1 MPSFER
7 IHSVNYSADNMYALV
22 ADVESYPEFLPLCER
37 LSVQSRREKKG
48 RELLMASMTVGFKNI
63 RETFLTKVMLHKGAR
78 QIEAQYIDGPFKY
91 LNNRWQFKEKG
102 ANSCDIIFFIDY
114 EFKSKVLG
122 ALMGGMFDRA
132 FNKYVEAFEARAAVV
147 YDGSSA

>member
-7 IHSVNYSADNMYALV
+7 IHSVKYSADNMYALV
-22 ADVESYPEFLPLCER
+22 ADVEKYPDFLPLCES
-37 LSVQSRREKKG
+37 LNVQSRREKKG
-48 RELLMASMTVGFKNI
+48 RELLMASMTVGYKAI
-63 RETFLTKVMLHKGAR
+63 RETFSTKVMLHKDAL

-91 LNNRWQFKEKG
+91 LSNRWRFEETG
-102 ANSCDIIFFIDY
+102 DNSCDIVFFIDY

-122 ALMGGMFDRA
+122 MLMGTMFDRA

-147 YDGSSA
+147 YGSSA